1 MIKERTH
8 IDVLAGRDVYIMTQ
22 EEIAVKFE
30 GHDHEIAS
38 LKHRTKD
45 LEEETKLIQ
54 DLVLSVKELAINMK
68 NMIDE
73 QKKQGERLLALESK
87 PARRWDAVVTA
98 LISAGV
104 GAFITYLIK

>member
-1 MIKERTH
+1 
-8 IDVLAGRDVYIMTQ
+8 MTI

-38 LKHRTKD
+38 LKHRTKE
-45 LEEETKLIQ
+45 LEEQTKSIQ
-54 DLVLSVKELAINMK
+54 DLVLSVKELAINMA
-68 NMIDE
+68 NMIEE
-73 QKKQGERLLALESK
+73 QKAQGVRLLTLESK
-87 PARRWDAVVTA
+87 PARRWDAIVTA